1 MIMKG
6 KYVTADSVWTAT
18 QMEVNTPNEW
28 SISSEEKAELVIA
41 RNDVNEVTSIA
52 IIELLGEMI
61 N

>member
-28 SISSEEKAELVIA
+28 SISSEEKAELVKA
-41 RNDVNEVTSIA
+41 RKDVNEVTSIA
-52 IIELLGEMI
+52 IIEL
-61 N
+61 

>member
-28 SISSEEKAELVIA
+28 SISSEEKAELVKA
-41 RNDVNEVTSIA
+41 RKDVNEVTSIA